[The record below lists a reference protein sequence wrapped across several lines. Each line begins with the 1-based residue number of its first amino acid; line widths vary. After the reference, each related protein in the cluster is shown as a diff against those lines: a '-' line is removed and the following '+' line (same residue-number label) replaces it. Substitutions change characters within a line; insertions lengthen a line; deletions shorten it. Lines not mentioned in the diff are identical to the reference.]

1 MLLLIRQNKIYFTC
15 LGLYFFIVGIL
26 LIVQGKGDLVLALN
40 RHHHP
45 LLDTFFKYITY
56 LGDGIFV
63 IPLILFLILFK
74 SIFEGIVMLCS
85 VLISFLVVQFLKI
98 YVYDDIVRPIK
109 YFPASANLYFVE
121 GVEIHSFNSF
131 PSGHS
136 AQAFSIFLVLTLFS
150 KNKNWSYAFFLIAV
164 LVTVS
169 RMYLAQHF
177 FVDTYFGALIATVL
191 TLITYLSFV
200 NYTTL
205 SEKERL
211 QRGWLR

>member
-1 MLLLIRQNKIYFTC
+1 VLLLIRQNKIYFTC

-26 LIVQGKGDLVLALN
+26 LMVQGKGDLVLVLN

-45 LLDTFFKYITY
+45 LLDTIFKYVTY

-63 IPLILFLILFK
+63 VPFILFIFLFIN
-74 SIFEGIVMLCS
+74 IFEGIIMLSS
-85 VLISFLVVQFLKI
+85 VLISFLAVQFLKN
-98 YVYDDIVRPIK
+98 YVFPEMMRPLL
-109 YFPASANLYFVE
+109 YFPSSANLYFVE
-121 GVEIHSFNSF
+121 GVEIHSHNSF

-150 KNKNWSYAFFLIAV
+150 KNKNWSYAFFLMAV
-164 LVTVS
+164 LVTIS

-191 TLITYLSFV
+191 TLITYTYFV

-211 QRGWLR
+211 QKGWLS